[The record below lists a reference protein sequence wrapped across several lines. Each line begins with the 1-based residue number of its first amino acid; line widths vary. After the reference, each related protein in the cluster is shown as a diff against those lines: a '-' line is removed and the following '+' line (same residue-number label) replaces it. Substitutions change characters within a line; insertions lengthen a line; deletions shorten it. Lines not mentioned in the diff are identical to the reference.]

1 VGDKVMKYLVVLNNY
16 KEVIKVFNE
25 YGSEV
30 SSDFAMFTEEGIYRV
45 YKHFE
50 ELENG
55 LYVIMRIRPKIPK
68 TVYEVFYEVI
78 IKDNDF
84 VELIDVGMHW
94 INEINDK
101 NINEVK
107 NYVLSKWRFKR
118 KEQEQVV

>member
-1 VGDKVMKYLVVLNNY
+1 MKYLVVLNDY
-16 KEVIKVFNE
+16 REIIKVFNE

-30 SSDFAMFTEEGIYRV
+30 GSDFAMFTEEGIYRV

-55 LYVIMRIRPKIPK
+55 LYVVMRIRPKISK

-78 IKDNDF
+78 IKDNDY

-101 NINEVK
+101 NISEVK
-107 NYVLSKWRFKR
+107 HYVLSKWRFKR
-118 KEQEQVV
+118 KAETEVV

>member
-1 VGDKVMKYLVVLNNY
+1 MIVMKYLVVLNDY

-55 LYVIMRIRPKIPK
+55 LYVVMRIRPKIPK

-78 IKDNDF
+78 IKDSDF

-101 NINEVK
+101 NINEVVK
-107 NYVLSKWRFKR
+107 YVLGKYRYKR
-118 KEQEQVV
+118 KAETEVV

>member
-1 VGDKVMKYLVVLNNY
+1 MRYLVVLNDY
-16 KEVIKVFNE
+16 REVVKVFNE

-55 LYVIMRIRPKIPK
+55 LYVIMRVRPKIPK

-78 IKDNDF
+78 IKESNY

-94 INEINDK
+94 IDEISDK

>member
-1 VGDKVMKYLVVLNNY
+1 MGDKVMKYLVVLNNY

-78 IKDNDF
+78 IKENDF

>member
-1 VGDKVMKYLVVLNNY
+1 MRYLVVLNDY
-16 KEVIKVFNE
+16 REVVKVFNE

-55 LYVIMRIRPKIPK
+55 LYVIMRVRPKIPK

-78 IKDNDF
+78 IKESNY

-94 INEINDK
+94 INEISDE

>member
-1 VGDKVMKYLVVLNNY
+1 MKYLVVLNDY

-55 LYVIMRIRPKIPK
+55 LYVVMRIRPKIPK

-78 IKDNDF
+78 IKENDF

-101 NINEVK
+101 SINEVK

>member
-1 VGDKVMKYLVVLNNY
+1 MKYLVVLNDY
-16 KEVIKVFNE
+16 REVIKVFNE

-78 IKDNDF
+78 IKENDF

-94 INEINDK
+94 ISEINDK